1 MQLYKNLKLGYKLAV
16 SFGLIILLSLGAI
29 IGYNLMNTYDS
40 NLAYGEAVAEDA
52 SADAARPLQMQL
64 ATLHARLEAIRSQVL
79 DASQNGT
86 AQREDIVRQ
95 LGSMLSEHPQLLA
108 LYTLWEPD
116 AFDGQDADNRS
127 KAAYDDAT
135 GRFIPYVY
143 RTGDGTISS
152 EPLPSYTTPGIG
164 DYYLEPKRT
173 KQLYWMDPTP
183 YMVGG
188 QEATMTSLILPII
201 SANGDFLGIVGG
213 DILLDTLQQQIEE
226 QKPMGGYTVLIAGN
240 GQYIAHGLEPE
251 RAGTSFI
258 ERNPDTWE
266 RLQSGESKMYQHRAG
281 GDVLRLFEPVRVPGS
296 EATWFY
302 MTVIPKATIL
312 ESFYEDLT
320 FSMIIAAVSLLL
332 LGGVTTLII
341 RYIVKQVRQVNH
353 LATLMADG
361 DLTVTLPVKS
371 KDEFGT
377 MALNLNRMSDNLR
390 TMVQTVSQHSLS
402 VGATS
407 EELTASAEQ
416 TSSAAES
423 IATSI
428 QEVSSGAETQRHELR
443 ESSRSMHEIAEG
455 VSRIAVS
462 ASAAASAS
470 QEVAER
476 TQQGNLRMLEAGSKM
491 SSALQSVEETTQ
503 TIRSLHSRSEEIS
516 RITGL
521 ITQISN
527 QTNLLALNASIEAAR
542 AGEHGRGFAVVAA
555 EIRKLAEQSK
565 ASAEQINGMLE
576 AVQQDTRKAVH
587 AMEQGSI
594 EVADSAESVQESGR
608 LFTLILEQISD
619 VSRQMEDVSATSQ
632 QISAGSEQVSSALGQ
647 LRHVSDSAADQANQV
662 AAASE
667 EQLATMEEITSASE
681 GLADMVQELLQL
693 MSKFRT

>member
-1 MQLYKNLKLGYKLAV
+1 MKIGYKLAIG
-16 SFGLIILLSLGAI
+16 FGLIILLSFGAI

-40 NLAYGEAVAEDA
+40 NLAYGEAVAADT
-52 SADAARPLQMQL
+52 SAEAAKPLQMQL
-64 ATLHARLEAIRSQVL
+64 ATLHSRLDAVRTQLL
-79 DASQNGT
+79 DASMNGP
-86 AQREDIVRQ
+86 AQREDVVRQ
-95 LGSMLSEHPQLLA
+95 LSSLLGNHPDLLA

-116 AFDGQDADNRS
+116 AFDGQDADNRN

-135 GRFIPYVY
+135 GRFVPYVY
-143 RTGDGTISS
+143 RSEGGAISS
-152 EPLPSYTTPGIG
+152 EPLPDYVTPGAG

-173 KQLYWMDPTP
+173 KQVYWMDPTP
-183 YMVGG
+183 YLVGG
-188 QEATMTSLILPII
+188 KEMTMTSIILPII
-201 SANGDFLGIVGG
+201 GEGGEFLGIVGG
-213 DILLDTLQQQIEE
+213 DILLDTLQRQIEE

-258 ERNPDTWE
+258 DRNPDTWE
-266 RLQSGESKMYQHRAG
+266 QLKRGESKLYQHRAG

-296 EATWFY
+296 ETTWFY

-320 FSMIIAAVSLLL
+320 FSMIIAAVSLLML
-332 LGGVTTLII
+332 AGVTALII

-361 DLTVTLPVKS
+361 DLTVTLPVHS

-416 TSSAAES
+416 TSSASES
-423 IATSI
+423 IAISI

-455 VSRIAVS
+455 VNRIAVS

-470 QEVAER
+470 QEAAQR
-476 TQQGNLRMLEAGSKM
+476 TQQGNQRMLEASSRM
-491 SSALQSVEETTQ
+491 ASALQSVEETTL
-503 TIRSLHSRSEEIS
+503 TIRSLHSRSEEIG

-565 ASAEQINGMLE
+565 ASAEQINSMLA
-576 AVQQDTRKAVH
+576 AVQQDTQKAVH
-587 AMEQGSI
+587 VMEQGST
-594 EVADSAESVQESGR
+594 EVAESAESVKESGH
-608 LFTLILEQISD
+608 LFSLILEQISD
-619 VSRQMEDVSATSQ
+619 VSRQMEEVSATSQ
-632 QISAGSEQVSSALGQ
+632 QISAGSEQVSSTLGQ
-647 LRHVSDSAADQANQV
+647 LRHVSDAAADQANQV

-681 GLADMVQELLQL
+681 GLADMVQELLEL
-693 MSKFRT
+693 MSRFRT